1 MITIVTEIAKYLIIF
16 FMVLYT
22 VKCFTVLKP
31 VPADKKRRALNVQIF
46 YVFMIHFLCYLTLYL
61 HYEKKSIL
69 IFYLLQMI
77 VSITYMVS
85 YHAIYKGSSR
95 LITNNMSFLLHPPY
109 KLSPLSDKRFRYKKS
124 CHNFLFFQNIQ
135 NFRSKSV
142 FISTIKCKKNLL
154 FLAFWIYIIRII
166 F

>member
-61 HYEKKSIL
+61 HYEKREHTYILSATDDSI
-69 IFYLLQMI
+69 
-77 VSITYMVS
+77 
-85 YHAIYKGSSR
+85 HNIYGF
-95 LITNNMSFLLHPPY
+95 I
-109 KLSPLSDKRFRYKKS
+109 S
-124 CHNFLFFQNIQ
+124 CHL
-135 NFRSKSV
+135 
-142 FISTIKCKKNLL
+142 
-154 FLAFWIYIIRII
+154 
-166 F
+166 

>member
-85 YHAIYKGSSR
+85 YHAIYKGSETYNEQYVIPSSHR
-95 LITNNMSFLLHPPY
+95 LCHA
-109 KLSPLSDKRFRYKKS
+109 DK
-124 CHNFLFFQNIQ
+124 
-135 NFRSKSV
+135 
-142 FISTIKCKKNLL
+142 T
-154 FLAFWIYIIRII
+154 
-166 F
+166 

>member
-61 HYEKKSIL
+61 HY
-69 IFYLLQMI
+69 
-77 VSITYMVS
+77 
-85 YHAIYKGSSR
+85 
-95 LITNNMSFLLHPPY
+95 
-109 KLSPLSDKRFRYKKS
+109 
-124 CHNFLFFQNIQ
+124 
-135 NFRSKSV
+135 
-142 FISTIKCKKNLL
+142 
-154 FLAFWIYIIRII
+154 
-166 F
+166 